1 MAQWPAVTSVSEG
14 TGPSGD
20 VFVPRAGPCLRHVAP
35 PSLLGA
41 HVSGATESRG
51 TQGREEAQPPVTLD
65 KLPTEDNAA
74 FR

>member
-1 MAQWPAVTSVSEG
+1 MAPWPAVTGLSEG

-20 VFVPRAGPCLRHVAP
+20 VLVPRAGPCLGHVAP

-41 HVSGATESRG
+41 CVSRATESRG
-51 TQGREEAQPPVTLD
+51 TQGREEAQPPATLD